1 MNGNS
6 VMGILCDAY
15 AINIFAA
22 CLMTTLY
29 DNTSKCGLAA
39 TASNKQPG
47 PHDNGCP
54 PSSQSKVKLCRG
66 QEGGGEE
73 WSRMRWEEWESD
85 EYGKEGGIG
94 SGRGKVLWHGTHQT
108 FHSQDWSTFT
118 SQCRFVPGKIVAIT
132 VAINFATNNMSE
144 LAHDGSMGLIW
155 RKEIMF
161 PYKKEASRCQNSPA
175 RQHIVTIALLTAHG
189 TR

>member
-1 MNGNS
+1 MWC
-6 VMGILCDAY
+6 LCHKY
-15 AINIFAA
+15 FRS
-22 CLMTTLY
+22 MPY
-29 DNTSKCGLAA
+29 DNTLWQHQQVWPGCCCKQQAA
-39 TASNKQPG
+39 RSTWQWVSPLFPIQGKTVQG
-47 PHDNGCP
+47 
-54 PSSQSKVKLCRG
+54 SRG
-66 QEGGGEE
+66 RWRGVEQDEMR
-73 WSRMRWEEWESD
+73 RMGD

-94 SGRGKVLWHGTHQT
+94 SGRGKVWWHGTHQT